1 MLQKVKHSKFYKA
14 GDFMKVERRRAKEP
28 LTLPGG
34 AGDRGQLRLNK
45 TLHGGEILHAE
56 FMNFG

>member
-1 MLQKVKHSKFYKA
+1 
-14 GDFMKVERRRAKEP
+14 MKVERRRAKEP

>member
-1 MLQKVKHSKFYKA
+1 
-14 GDFMKVERRRAKEP
+14 MKVERRIEKEP

-34 AGDRGQLRLNK
+34 AEDRGQLRLNN
-45 TLHGGEILHAE
+45 TLHGGEILHEE

>member
-1 MLQKVKHSKFYKA
+1 MQ
-14 GDFMKVERRRAKEP
+14 VERRIEEEP

-34 AGDRGQLRLNK
+34 AGDRGRLRLNE

>member
-1 MLQKVKHSKFYKA
+1 
-14 GDFMKVERRRAKEP
+14 MKVEKRIEEES

-34 AGDRGQLRLNK
+34 AGDRGRLRLNK

-56 FMNFG
+56 FMNFD